1 MDRYGPKLQVGGSYG
16 LSFNVCCRVKGLNDQ
31 QCQLC
36 IYFYIG
42 QCPTTLAVSP
52 FSLYFL
58 TSISHFSLSLSLF
71 VFSSHLFLAS
81 LVNRASSLFY
91 LSLSPSGYLLP
102 LPPLPLSFSLCLACC
117 WAEATDTDLPVTPHS
132 CLLYLS
138 LAEVIIVKVCFE
150 HRW

>member
-1 MDRYGPKLQVGGSYG
+1 MCAAELRDSMTNNVSCVSIFTSVSVLR
-16 LSFNVCCRVKGLNDQ
+16 LSLSHLSLFT
-31 QCQLC
+31 
-36 IYFYIG
+36 F
-42 QCPTTLAVSP
+42 SP
-52 FSLYFL
+52 LSLTF
-58 TSISHFSLSLSLF
+58 LSLSLF

-102 LPPLPLSFSLCLACC
+102 LPPLPLSFSLCLAWC
-117 WAEATDTDLPVTPHS
+117 WAEATDTDLPVTSHS
-132 CLLYLS
+132 CLFYLS